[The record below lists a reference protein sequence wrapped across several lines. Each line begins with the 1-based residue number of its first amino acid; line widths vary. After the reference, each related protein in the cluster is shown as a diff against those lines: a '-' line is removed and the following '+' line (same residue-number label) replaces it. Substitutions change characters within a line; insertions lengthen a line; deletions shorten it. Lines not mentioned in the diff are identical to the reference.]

1 MKNPQLTSHSM
12 VKTKAFPLRSGIGEG
27 CPFSPLLCN
36 IVLEAL
42 ARAIRQAKEIIS
54 IQIGKEEVQLSLFR
68 DDMIWHVENPK
79 DSTHKKIIRTNKL
92 IQQNWIQY
100 QPAKINYISIH

>member
-1 MKNPQLTSHSM
+1 MIKTLNKLGIEGNHLNIINAIYENPQLTSHSM

-68 DDMIWHVENPK
+68 DDMI
-79 DSTHKKIIRTNKL
+79 
-92 IQQNWIQY
+92 
-100 QPAKINYISIH
+100 